1 MNIPP
6 PTERQARILW
16 FSLTALAV
24 SILLGLIGLLLWG
37 FGWVLD
43 KLTVVLLP
51 LALAAIIAYLLDPVV
66 DLLEKRFPRKRKN
79 ARAWSVLLV
88 FLFGFILVAGMLAT
102 VVPRLI
108 AETQDLI
115 HRIPTYAEKTQTNV
129 TEWLSKS
136 PWPERVTKFFKSSPP
151 STNQTNIATITNEV
165 LVAETNQVPT
175 TATSTQPPSLQNEI
189 SQKIISW
196 AARVLPEIGNWLL
209 AQLQRAASWVG
220 LFLGLLLVPVYAFY
234 LLREKRDIERGWKDY
249 LPFRES
255 KAKEE
260 AVFIISSINDSLIV
274 FFRGQVLVALCTGT
288 LLTISFF
295 ILGLNYAL
303 LLGVMAGLLGI
314 IPYLGVAM
322 SLIPAVTLAAVQ
334 FGDWLHPLL
343 VLVIFGIVNML
354 EGLVISPKIIGDRVG
369 LHPLTIIIAVM
380 IGTTLMGGILG
391 GVLAIPLT
399 AALRAMMY
407 RYVWKKRSLI

>member
-6 PTERQARILW
+6 PTDRQARILW
-16 FSLTALAV
+16 YSLTALAV
-24 SILLGLIGLLLWG
+24 GVLLGLIGLLIWG
-37 FGWVLD
+37 FGFVLS
-43 KLTVVLLP
+43 KLSAVLLP
-51 LALAAIIAYLLDPVV
+51 LALAAIIAYLLDPLV
-66 DLLEKRFPRKRKN
+66 DLFEKRFSRT
-79 ARAWSVLLV
+79 WSVALV
-88 FLFGFILVAGMLAT
+88 FLFGCLLVIGLLGT

-108 AETQDLI
+108 VETEQLI
-115 HRIPTYAEKTQTNV
+115 HRVPEYAQNTQA
-129 TEWLSKS
+129 
-136 PWPERVTKFFKSSPP
+136 RVTKWLSQSQWADRLDQVIHQPEP
-151 STNQTNIATITNEV
+151 APNQTNEIVATNDV
-165 LVAETNQVPT
+165 PPAGTNQVS
-175 TATSTQPPSLQNEI
+175 AE
-189 SQKIISW
+189 
-196 AARVLPEIGNWLL
+196 VLPLPPVLTAETSKKIVSWFAQILPVIGGWFLE
-209 AQLQRAASWVG
+209 QMQRVASWVG

-234 LLREKRDIERGWKDY
+234 LLREKTGIQRDWTEY
-249 LPFRES
+249 LPMRES

-260 AVFIISSINDSLIV
+260 TIFILTSINESLIV

-314 IPYLGVAM
+314 IPYLGVMM

-334 FGDWLHPLL
+334 FGDWLHPIL
-343 VLVIFGIVNML
+343 VVVVFGVVNLL

-380 IGTTLMGGILG
+380 VGTTLMGGIMG

-399 AALRAMMY
+399 AALRAMMF
-407 RYVWKKRSLI
+407 RYVWKKRKIQK

>member
-6 PTERQARILW
+6 PTDRQARILW

-24 SILLGLIGLLLWG
+24 GVLLGLIGMLLWG
-37 FGWVLD
+37 LGWVLD
-43 KLTVVLLP
+43 KLSAVLLP

-66 DLLEKRFPRKRKN
+66 DFCEKKLSRT
-79 ARAWSVLLV
+79 WSVLLV
-88 FLFGFILVAGMLAT
+88 FIFGFLVVVGMLAT

-108 AETQDLI
+108 VETQQLI
-115 HRIPTYAEKTQTNV
+115 QRIPIYADKTQRTV
-129 TEWLSKS
+129 TDWLQKS
-136 PWPERVTKFFKSSPP
+136 PWPDRLTNVLTSPKP
-151 STNQTNIATITNEV
+151 KAEGTNEM
-165 LVAETNQVPT
+165 AAPTQISSGTNQVEKA
-175 TATSTQPPSLQNEI
+175 ATPAPDLQA
-189 SQKIISW
+189 KIGEKVFAW
-196 AARVLPEIGNWLL
+196 MARVLPEVGNWLL
-209 AQLQRAASWVG
+209 EQMQRVASWIG

-234 LLREKRDIERGWKDY
+234 LLREKKDIQRGWTDY
-249 LPFRES
+249 LPVRES

-288 LLTISFF
+288 LLTIAFF
-295 ILGLNYAL
+295 ALGLNYAL

-314 IPYLGVAM
+314 IPYLGVM
-322 SLIPAVTLAAVQ
+322 ISLIPTVTLAAVQ
-334 FGDWLHPLL
+334 FGDWLHPIL
-343 VLVIFGIVNML
+343 VVVIFGVVNLL

-380 IGTTLMGGILG
+380 VGTTLMGGIMG

-407 RYVWKKRSLI
+407 RYVWKKRQLSTSN